1 MLIKSTQGKA
11 DCLSTSSFS
20 IVGSRTQIHG
30 EDFDVYVINKNTKE
44 SKAKLELNFDGQT
57 YGDIEKRIIDLDFDE
72 KKFTFK
78 VSVSTKVMTLNRSGI
93 MSFSSPN
100 DAITK
105 LRTTR

>member
-1 MLIKSTQGKA
+1 M
-11 DCLSTSSFS
+11 
-20 IVGSRTQIHG
+20 
-30 EDFDVYVINKNTKE
+30 YVINKNTKE

-78 VSVSTKVMTLNRSGI
+78 VSVSTKVMTFNRSGI

>member
-1 MLIKSTQGKA
+1 MLTKSTQSNA

-44 SKAKLELNFDGQT
+44 SDVKLELSLDGQT
-57 YGDIEKRIIDLDFDE
+57 DGDIEKRTIDLDFDE

-78 VSVSTKVMTLNRSGI
+78 VSVLTKVVTHNPSGI
-93 MSFSSPN
+93 LLLARRS
-100 DAITK
+100 
-105 LRTTR
+105 